1 MSKALICLVV
11 SNMYKWVCLKI
22 RHTAP
27 NGHFNAKH
35 WLLTSG
41 IFGIEISDAQHSY
54 VLSTIETGCLV
65 KMIHVVWV
73 VKTTTQWCQWDLIG
87 WIVLLFFMKTL
98 VEPSKKVLE
107 HDSALEHGSEFL
119 PEGVVRYFGYV
130 LRLRCSTL
138 TFFDSVCLVVIP
150 HSFLFCFSK
159 FSCQKFIS
167 PCLRAPDFSDPGPPG
182 FKWIQHTMLDPESQ
196 WLGEILVVNSYAK
209 PC

>member
-1 MSKALICLVV
+1 M
-11 SNMYKWVCLKI
+11 
-22 RHTAP
+22 
-27 NGHFNAKH
+27 
-35 WLLTSG
+35 
-41 IFGIEISDAQHSY
+41 
-54 VLSTIETGCLV
+54 
-65 KMIHVVWV
+65 
-73 VKTTTQWCQWDLIG
+73 
-87 WIVLLFFMKTL
+87 LLFFMKTL

-138 TFFDSVCLVVIP
+138 TFFDSVCLFVIP

-196 WLGEILVVNSYAK
+196 
-209 PC
+209 